1 MYKTFSYL
9 ESLMQPAEDSPV
21 SPAVTALTA
30 NSDLPVHTCDDGQ
43 LAARVASGDAVAA
56 EELVRRHQAPVRGF
70 LRAVCYD
77 RSAIDDLAQE
87 TFLRAL
93 KHAGR
98 FDPKYP
104 MRGWL
109 LTIARRL
116 SINHGQKQ
124 KRRRPAAGIE
134 PNQLQ
139 TDSNNSPSSQLEQE
153 ELQTLS
159 RQLVEQAM
167 DRLTEPQRV
176 TIAMHYQQGLPLDQ
190 IAELLN
196 MPVGTVKSHLHRGR
210 QRMREL
216 LEPQAQRL
224 MP

>member
-1 MYKTFSYL
+1 
-9 ESLMQPAEDSPV
+9 MQPADDSPV
-21 SPAVTALTA
+21 DPAVTALTA
-30 NSDLPVHTCDDGQ
+30 SDVPLQGCDDGH
-43 LAARVASGDAVAA
+43 LAARVASGDLAAA

-87 TFLRAL
+87 TFLRAI

-98 FDPKYP
+98 FNPKYP

-116 SINHGQKQ
+116 LINHGQKE

-134 PNQLQ
+134 PDQLQ
-139 TDSNNSPSSQLEQE
+139 GQASTGPDQRLEDHEQKE
-153 ELQTLS
+153 LS
-159 RQLVEQAM
+159 RRMIDDAM
-167 DRLTEPQRV
+167 ARLSEPQR
-176 TIAMHYQQGLPLDQ
+176 TSIAMHYQQGLPLDQ
-190 IAELLN
+190 IAELLE

-216 LEPQAQRL
+216 LEPQAERL
-224 MP
+224 LP

>member
-1 MYKTFSYL
+1 
-9 ESLMQPAEDSPV
+9 MQPADDRPV
-21 SPAVTALTA
+21 APAVTALSA
-30 NSDLPVHTCDDGQ
+30 SSDLPIHACDDGQ
-43 LAARVASGDAVAA
+43 IAARVATGDSVAA

-87 TFLRAL
+87 TFLRAI

-134 PNQLQ
+134 PDQLQ
-139 TDSNNSPSSQLEQE
+139 TDADTGPSQRLERDEQQE
-153 ELQTLS
+153 LT
-159 RQLVEQAM
+159 RDAIHQAM
-167 DRLTEPQRV
+167 ARLSEPQR
-176 TIAMHYQQGLPLDQ
+176 TAIAMYYQQGLPLDQ
-190 IAELLN
+190 IAKLLD
-196 MPVGTVKSHLHRGR
+196 MPVGTIKSHLHRGR
-210 QRMREL
+210 QRMKEL

>member
-1 MYKTFSYL
+1 
-9 ESLMQPAEDSPV
+9 MQPADDSPV
-21 SPAVTALTA
+21 DPAVTALTA
-30 NSDLPVHTCDDGQ
+30 NSDLPVHACDDGQ
-43 LAARVASGDAVAA
+43 LAGRVAAGDMAA
-56 EELVRRHQAPVRGF
+56 SEELVRRHQAPVRGF

-87 TFLRAL
+87 TFLRAI

-116 SINHGQKQ
+116 SINHGQKE

-134 PNQLQ
+134 PDQLQ
-139 TDSNNSPSSQLEQE
+139 AQASTGPDQRLEHDEQQE
-153 ELQTLS
+153 LS
-159 RQLVEQAM
+159 RQLIDDAM
-167 DRLTEPQRV
+167 ARLSEPQRAC
-176 TIAMHYQQGLPLDQ
+176 IAMHYQQGMPLDQ
-190 IAELLN
+190 IARLLE

-224 MP
+224 LP

>member
-1 MYKTFSYL
+1 M
-9 ESLMQPAEDSPV
+9 
-21 SPAVTALTA
+21 VTALSA
-30 NSDLPVHTCDDGQ
+30 SCDLPIHACDDGQ
-43 LAARVASGDAVAA
+43 IAARVATGDSVAA

-87 TFLRAL
+87 TFLRAI

-134 PNQLQ
+134 RDQLQ
-139 TDSNNSPSSQLEQE
+139 ANADTGPSQRLERDEQQE
-153 ELQTLS
+153 LTRDAIQ
-159 RQLVEQAM
+159 QAM
-167 DRLTEPQRV
+167 ARLSEPQRAA
-176 TIAMHYQQGLPLDQ
+176 IAMHYQQGLPLDQ
-190 IAELLN
+190 IAELLD
-196 MPVGTVKSHLHRGR
+196 MPVGTIKSHLHRGR
-210 QRMREL
+210 QRMKEL
-216 LEPQAQRL
+216 LEPQAKRL

>member
-1 MYKTFSYL
+1 
-9 ESLMQPAEDSPV
+9 MQPTDHNPV
-21 SPAVTALTA
+21 DPAVTALHA
-30 NSDLPVHTCDDGQ
+30 SSDLPTHACDDGQ
-43 LAARVASGDAVAA
+43 LASRIASGDVQAA

-134 PNQLQ
+134 PDQLQ
-139 TDSNNSPSSQLEQE
+139 TDTNTSPSSQLERQE
-153 ELQTLS
+153 QQTLN
-159 RQLVEQAM
+159 RDMVQQAM
-167 DRLTEPQRV
+167 TKLSEPQRV
-176 TIAMHYQQGLPLDQ
+176 AIAMHYQQGLPLEQ
-190 IAELLN
+190 IADTLD
-196 MPVGTVKSHLHRGR
+196 MPIGTVKSHLHRGR
-210 QRMREL
+210 KRMREL
-216 LEPQAQRL
+216 LEPQAERL